1 MDTSTTQTQAPQTA
15 QPSATPAQ
23 ESDTPRALT
32 LTPAAVAQVK
42 EVMKAQN
49 FEGFYF
55 SVRVVPA
62 GCSGV
67 GYDLNLVK
75 DAKPNDVIWEQDVIK
90 VATDPMSAQ
99 YLGGTEVDFVTS
111 LQGQGFKFT
120 NPNAKS
126 TCGCGSSFST

>member
-1 MDTSTTQTQAPQTA
+1 MDTNTTAATTPAAPQTA
-15 QPSATPAQ
+15 SSEQKPLI
-23 ESDTPRALT
+23 LT
-32 LTPAAVAQVK
+32 TAAVAQVK
-42 EVMKAQN
+42 EVMKAQG

-62 GCSGV
+62 GCSGF

-75 DAKPNDVIWEQDVIK
+75 DSKANDVIWEQDGIQI
-90 VATDPMSAQ
+90 ATDPMSAQ